1 MPRRNGERVGRCADR
16 SPEAGDST
24 VAKVIRADVSRIV
37 HLIVGDAFDVG
48 WTAECRVN
56 CHAVAT
62 RRAASVSEVEGLV
75 IVRSGKTTSRAR
87 LTTTVAWT
95 TVAADTIGLCR
106 ITRCEL
112 VSWDRLIRTAGA
124 GRNGERNGL

>member
-1 MPRRNGERVGRCADR
+1 MPRRNGERVGRSADR
-16 SPEAGDST
+16 SPEAGDRS

-62 RRAASVSEVEGLV
+62 RRAAGVSEIEGLV
-75 IVRSGKTTSRAR
+75 IVGSGETTSRAC

-95 TVAADTIGLCR
+95 TVAADTFGLCGLSC
-106 ITRCEL
+106 CEL
-112 VSWDRLIRTAGA
+112 VSSGRLVF
-124 GRNGERNGL
+124 LY